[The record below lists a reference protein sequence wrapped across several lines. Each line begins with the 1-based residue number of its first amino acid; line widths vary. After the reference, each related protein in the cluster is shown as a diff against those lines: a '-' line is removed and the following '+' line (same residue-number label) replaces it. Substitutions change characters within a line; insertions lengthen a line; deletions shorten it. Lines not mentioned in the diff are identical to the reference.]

1 MGKHLYWNFFSNF
14 SYYAI
19 MQDLSNAMS
28 STLPMVLNGFSHLT
42 TPDLSR
48 DLASDVFA
56 LLTHSRPT
64 VRKSAVV
71 SLFKLLL
78 TYPDALSVGV
88 ERLKE
93 RLGDDDPGKQGL

>member
-1 MGKHLYWNFFSNF
+1 MK
-14 SYYAI
+14 
-19 MQDLSNAMS
+19 DLSNAMS
-28 STLPMVLNGFSHLT
+28 SSLPMVLNGFSHLA

-64 VRKSAVV
+64 VRKNAVV
-71 SLFKLLL
+71 ALFKLLL
-78 TYPDALSVGV
+78 NYPDALTIGV

-93 RLGDDDPGKQGL
+93 RLGDDDPGE